1 MGSIKLVLNIDRV
14 DLIIAACVVVIAL
27 IAVVG
32 LIAWFIKTGRQNKT
46 LKQIDDKLTPKKPQI
61 VIREVVKEKHSSSKV
76 KEDEKKD
83 IEQETEIIDDDV
95 IKESEDETDVLEEIR
110 KMMVS
115 PKQPTIATLEKE
127 NYNVGKSGKAYTRE
141 EIEKLIND

>member
-1 MGSIKLVLNIDRV
+1 M
-14 DLIIAACVVVIAL
+14 
-27 IAVVG
+27 
-32 LIAWFIKTGRQNKT
+32 
-46 LKQIDDKLTPKKPQI
+46 
-61 VIREVVKEKHSSSKV
+61 
-76 KEDEKKD
+76 
-83 IEQETEIIDDDV
+83 